1 MSPEQQDFVFVNG
14 PALGSGSDAKSR
26 NIRSALIKRRI
37 TEKQDNF
44 RREEAAKRERLIQR
58 RNLQGQPNN
67 NALTALCSCRREP
80 QDVGTSQTQ
89 MSRKN
94 SPAFLV
100 ASDRATICGTCTVTC
115 IWPAFRQSD
124 YAGNCYQAWMLQSS
138 QNMLLIYSTLWAA
151 SYHRDIL
158 RISYG
163 SSDPVLETKEQLY
176 YKGLVL
182 RTLYSDVADYE
193 NEERRDGVIMCILY
207 LAVNDCV
214 KKKVARDTSPFTPP
228 FVDLQYLSFY
238 GSREYHSTHWG
249 FIQTLLGRLGGI
261 HSIRLYGLGWLLS
274 IADLMFAAHSL
285 TKPKY
290 PLVDVQGRVYNPPSP
305 LGVFQVSSKPPTP
318 VMSGFQDLLS
328 LTPPVKEEIVG
339 VFIHLGEFSEVV
351 QLYCNGDLDVSTMDL
366 IADIRNQVHHKLFGL
381 PDEHDRAECIIRES
395 SHASALG
402 DNSQSLEI
410 YYACRLSAFL
420 YALHVTFPAP
430 KSATLR
436 ATIVPQLTQ
445 RLHQASQNVCNA
457 LLLWCITVAAIGA
470 EGMTQRQLLVQL
482 TEGFC
487 RDLHIQSVTQF
498 SSILRSFAWVDF
510 ACSAGFHR
518 LWGEVMPPS

>member
-67 NALTALCSCRREP
+67 NALKAFCSCRRES

-138 QNMLLIYSTLWAA
+138 QNKLLIYSTLWAA

-214 KKKVARDTSPFTPP
+214 KEKVARDTSPFTPP

-261 HSIRLYGLGWLLS
+261 HSIN
-274 IADLMFAAHSL
+274 
-285 TKPKY
+285 
-290 PLVDVQGRVYNPPSP
+290 VQGRVYNPPSA
-305 LGVFQVSSKPPTP
+305 LGVFQVSSKPP
-318 VMSGFQDLLS
+318 MSGFQDLLS

-351 QLYCNGDLDVSTMDL
+351 QLYCNRDLDVSTMDL

-430 KSATLR
+430 KSAMLR

-445 RLHQASQNVCNA
+445 RLHQASQNVS
-457 LLLWCITVAAIGA
+457 AIGA
-470 EGMTQRQLLVQL
+470 EGMTQRQLL
-482 TEGFC
+482 
-487 RDLHIQSVTQF
+487 SVTQF